1 MYEENFD
8 EMQWALEEL
17 ERNYIL
23 LKAYI
28 AEKNKLK
35 EEHTEK
41 ELLVCEKVF
50 RDLTK
55 QFTACYMEN
64 LNIIL

>member
-41 ELLVCEKVF
+41 ELLICEKIF
-50 RDLTK
+50 HDTTK
-55 QFTACYMEN
+55 QFTDCYIDN
-64 LNIIL
+64 LRIIL

>member
-41 ELLVCEKVF
+41 ELLICEKIFSRYNKTVY
-50 RDLTK
+50 RLL
-55 QFTACYMEN
+55 YR
-64 LNIIL
+64 